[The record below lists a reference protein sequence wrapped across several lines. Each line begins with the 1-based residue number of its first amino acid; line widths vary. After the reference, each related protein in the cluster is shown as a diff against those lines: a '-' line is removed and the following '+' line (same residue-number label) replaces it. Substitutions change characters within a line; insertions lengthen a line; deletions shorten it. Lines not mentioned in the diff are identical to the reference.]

1 MSIESSSLSRQPVSP
16 RQQMANHV
24 KLLLLWV
31 AASDGKL
38 EDTELEYVSAHF
50 PDAEGT
56 ITTNDFLTVIRN
68 SDVATIEKAI
78 RSIAAVS
85 RELRTAFLDMAIT
98 MSMADRDIAIAEN
111 HILRFYADALHLGI
125 AILHKRFQA
134 ISGVALAEPGDPGSP
149 VWWDQ
154 AEQQEHKGNEVN
166 DSDDGD
172 RDDGRSG
179 ISASA
184 SSSRQSM
191 SIARAH
197 TVLGL
202 SLNATQSDIERAYQN
217 LAGIFQVA
225 RVEAMGAAA
234 VSVANARFK
243 KIQEAYHLLKA

>member
-1 MSIESSSLSRQPVSP
+1 
-16 RQQMANHV
+16 MANHV

-38 EDTELEYVSAHF
+38 EETELEYVSSHF
-50 PDAEGT
+50 PDAQGT

-78 RSIAAVS
+78 RSVAAAS

-134 ISGVALAEPGDPGSP
+134 ITGVALAEPGDPGSP
-149 VWWDQ
+149 AWWDQ
-154 AEQQEHKGNEVN
+154 VEQQEYKRNNLN
-166 DSDDGD
+166 DS
-172 RDDGRSG
+172 DDGRSG
-179 ISASA
+179 IFPSA

-234 VSVANARFK
+234 VGVANARFK